1 MTKEIN
7 ATFTKKQ
14 NLLRQQERISEMK
27 TLFVVLSLHV
37 RRRSREEIWPLR
49 GFFTVSLLHAD
60 LHLDKVLLFLKC
72 EES

>member
-14 NLLRQQERISEMK
+14 NLLREQERISEMK

-37 RRRSREEIWPLR
+37 RRGSREEIWPLR